1 MNRYLFALFI
11 IFGVSDF
18 IYGIFF
24 KDRISVLIGGLI
36 VFIAVYIANKKKKS
50 EKDKNGEEQPGENS

>member
-1 MNRYLFALFI
+1 MNRYLFAFFVVL
-11 IFGVSDF
+11 GVSDF

-36 VFIAVYIANKKKKS
+36 VFIAFYIANKKKKN
-50 EKDKNGEEQPGENS
+50 EKDENGEEQPGENS

>member
-1 MNRYLFALFI
+1 MNRYLFAFFV

-24 KDRISVLIGGLI
+24 KDRISILIGGLI
-36 VFIAVYIANKKKKS
+36 VFITFYIANKKSKG
-50 EKDKNGEEQPGENS
+50 EKDENCK

>member
-1 MNRYLFALFI
+1 MNRYLFAFFI

-36 VFIAVYIANKKKKS
+36 VFIAFYIANKKRKN
-50 EKDKNGEEQPGENS
+50 EKDENCK